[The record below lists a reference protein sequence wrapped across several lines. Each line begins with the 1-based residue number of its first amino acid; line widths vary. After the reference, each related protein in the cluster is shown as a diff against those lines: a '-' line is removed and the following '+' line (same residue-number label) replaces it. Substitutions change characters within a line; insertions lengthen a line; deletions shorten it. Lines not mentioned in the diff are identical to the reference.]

1 MDIGEAPSDPT
12 KEGEGGEE
20 VMIFQENLTAMIHNP
35 PTMISHPPTII
46 YRHDT
51 QLTSQASHN
60 KLEDMIKELSTALTG
75 VKHEQEYMQ
84 VDINTRCSFITSS

>member
-46 YRHDT
+46 
-51 QLTSQASHN
+51 
-60 KLEDMIKELSTALTG
+60 
-75 VKHEQEYMQ
+75 
-84 VDINTRCSFITSS
+84 